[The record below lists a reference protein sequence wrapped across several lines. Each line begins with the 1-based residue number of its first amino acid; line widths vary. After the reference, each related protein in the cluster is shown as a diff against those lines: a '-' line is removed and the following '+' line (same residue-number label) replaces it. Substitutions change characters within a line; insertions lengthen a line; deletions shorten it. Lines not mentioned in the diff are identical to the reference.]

1 MKEKDK
7 EYILSQIDKI
17 NDIGELSDGFHTYDS
32 LYFQRMILFATLV
45 KTYPDISWKSYRHED
60 EELCFGGGW
69 FIVGIDTP
77 DGTYTYHYENKY
89 WDYFH
94 CVELYKAPH
103 WDGHTDKDVERLLS
117 LVDDTTFDGRRFS
130 DFEISSKF
138 IKAGDIVLEGD
149 GPHFSYRILTSV
161 DGKHWE
167 YFEDG
172 YYHSTSPEY
181 CHWLVKGQK
190 NCSNSE
196 LVKIID

>member
-32 LYFQRMILFATLV
+32 LYFQRMVLFAALV
-45 KTYPDISWKSYRHED
+45 KTYKRISWKSYRHED
-60 EELCFGGGW
+60 GELCFGGDW

-94 CVELYKAPH
+94 CVEFYKAPH

-117 LVDDTTFDGRRFS
+117 LVDDTRFDGRRFS
-130 DFEISSKF
+130 DFEISSKY
-138 IKAGDIVLEGD
+138 IKAGDIVLEGN
-149 GPHFSYRILTSV
+149 GPNFKYRTLTSV
-161 DGKHWE
+161 DGERWE
-167 YFEDG
+167 YFDDG
-172 YYHSTSPEY
+172 YYHLTSPEY

-190 NCSNSE
+190 NCLNSE

>member
-32 LYFQRMILFATLV
+32 LYFQRMVLFAALV
-45 KTYPDISWKSYRHED
+45 KSYKDISWKSYRHED
-60 EELCFGGGW
+60 GNLCFGGGW

-138 IKAGDIVLEGD
+138 IKAGDIVLEGS
-149 GPHFSYRILTSV
+149 GPDFRYRTLTSV
-161 DGKHWE
+161 YGERWE
-167 YFEDG
+167 YFDDG
-172 YYHSTSPEY
+172 YYHLTSPEY

-190 NCSNSE
+190 NCLNSE
-196 LVKIID
+196 LIKIID